1 MTSNISMQ
9 LSYQFRS
16 ALQSDLPSGFQQDFP
31 GGEIENYV
39 GTVLKG
45 QVRNTV
51 YSVPNTL
58 FTMLLTAV
66 QEDKS
71 LQSWVNLFKYYYER
85 QSALIRLKEA
95 ELLGKERLSDSL
107 KAKKAGRPKQYK
119 SKLRKSITGEVK
131 RQTVAYNNARQR
143 LPQELVDLVYA
154 RSKDFGALEQ
164 EEWHGMLTFI
174 TDGTYLQLQDTEDI
188 KGEYPAIKGDGSY
201 PQALLQVLIRQG
213 SGQVWDYAVG
223 SRKVSELQLVIP
235 MLEKLEGGSLLLA
248 DDLYNTYFHFCT
260 VLKKNSHIIVQGKRE
275 RKYTV
280 IRKITAND
288 LIVEIKKGSRPD
300 YVSGEEWAALPS
312 TLVLRRISYEYPTK
326 EGVEVAVLY
335 TTLTDEKTD
344 AASIVQKYEK
354 RWDIEISI
362 REIKTLMDINV
373 LRSNSCRM
381 LKKELGIAL
390 TAYNMV
396 RKIIAG
402 AADKAAFSPEG
413 NLFQKC
419 TQADRPVFLDK
430 RGRVF
435 CKVST
440 GRPRKSVNTNKP
452 SNNS

>member
-1 MTSNISMQ
+1 
-9 LSYQFRS
+9 
-16 ALQSDLPSGFQQDFP
+16 
-31 GGEIENYV
+31 
-39 GTVLKG
+39 
-45 QVRNTV
+45 
-51 YSVPNTL
+51 L

-71 LQSWVNLFKYYYER
+71 LQSSVNLFKYYYER
-85 QSALIRLKEA
+85 QSSLIQLKEA
-95 ELLGKERLSDSL
+95 EQLEKERLSDSL

-131 RQTVAYNNARQR
+131 SQTVAYNNARQR
-143 LPQELVDLVYA
+143 LPQELVDLVYV
-154 RSKDFGALEQ
+154 RSKDFGALEK
-164 EEWHGMLTFI
+164 EEWHGMRTFI

-188 KGEYPAIKGDGSY
+188 KGEYPVIKGDGSY
-201 PQALLQVLIRQG
+201 PQALLQVLIRQS
-213 SGQVWDYAVG
+213 SGQVWDYAAG

-235 MLEKLEGGSLLLA
+235 MLENLEEGSLLLA

-260 VLKKNSHIIVQGKRE
+260 VLKKNSHIIVPGKRE
-275 RKYTV
+275 RNYTV
-280 IRKITAND
+280 IREITEND
-288 LIVEIKKGSRPD
+288 LIVGIKKGNRPG
-300 YVSGEEWAALPS
+300 YIGVEEWAALPS

-326 EGVEVAVLY
+326 EGVEAAVLY

-373 LRSNSCRM
+373 LRSKSCRM

-402 AADKAAFSPEG
+402 AADKAAFPPEG
-413 NLFQKC
+413 NIFRKC

>member
-1 MTSNISMQ
+1 MQ

-16 ALQSDLPSGFQQDFP
+16 ALQSDLTSGFQQDFP
-31 GGEIENYV
+31 GVAIENYV

-45 QVRNTV
+45 RVRNTV

-58 FTMLLTAV
+58 YTMLLTAV

-71 LQSWVNLFKYYYER
+71 LQSSVNLFKYYYER
-85 QSALIRLKEA
+85 QSDLIQLEEA
-95 ELLGKERLSDSL
+95 EFLEKERQLDSSQ
-107 KAKKAGRPKQYK
+107 AKKAGRPKQYK

-131 RQTVAYNNARQR
+131 SQTVAYSNARQR
-143 LPQELVDLVYA
+143 LPQELVDLVYV
-154 RSKDFGALEQ
+154 RSKDFGTMDN
-164 EEWHGMLTFI
+164 EEWHSMRTFI

-188 KGEYPAIKGDGSY
+188 KGEYPVIEGDGSY

-213 SGQVWDYAVG
+213 SGQVWDYAIG

-235 MLEKLEGGSLLLA
+235 MLENLERGSLLLA

-260 VLKKNSHIIVQGKRE
+260 VLKKNCHIIVPGKRE
-275 RKYTV
+275 RNYTI
-280 IRKITAND
+280 IRKITEND
-288 LIVEIKKGSRPD
+288 LIVEIKKGDRPGYISR
-300 YVSGEEWAALPS
+300 EEWKALPT

-335 TTLTDEKTD
+335 TTLTDEKID
-344 AASIVQKYEK
+344 AVSIVQKYEK

-373 LRSNSCRM
+373 LRSKSCRM

-396 RKIIAG
+396 RKIIAR

-413 NLFQKC
+413 NIFQKC
-419 TQADRPVFLDK
+419 TQAGRTVFLDK

>member
-1 MTSNISMQ
+1 
-9 LSYQFRS
+9 
-16 ALQSDLPSGFQQDFP
+16 
-31 GGEIENYV
+31 
-39 GTVLKG
+39 
-45 QVRNTV
+45 
-51 YSVPNTL
+51 
-58 FTMLLTAV
+58 MLLTAV

-71 LQSWVNLFKYYYER
+71 LQSSVNLFKYYYER
-85 QSALIRLKEA
+85 QSSLIQLKEA
-95 ELLGKERLSDSL
+95 EQLEKERLSDSL

-131 RQTVAYNNARQR
+131 SQTVAYNNARQR
-143 LPQELVDLVYA
+143 LPQELVDLVYV
-154 RSKDFGALEQ
+154 RSKDFGALEK
-164 EEWHGMLTFI
+164 EEWHGMRTFI

-188 KGEYPAIKGDGSY
+188 KGEYPVIKGDGSY
-201 PQALLQVLIRQG
+201 PQALLQVLIRQS
-213 SGQVWDYAVG
+213 SGQVWDYAAG

-235 MLEKLEGGSLLLA
+235 MLENLEEGSLLLA

-260 VLKKNSHIIVQGKRE
+260 VLKKNSHIIVPGKRE
-275 RKYTV
+275 RNYTV
-280 IRKITAND
+280 IREITEND
-288 LIVEIKKGSRPD
+288 LIVGIKKGNRPG
-300 YVSGEEWAALPS
+300 YIGVEEWAALPS

-326 EGVEVAVLY
+326 EGVEAAVLY

-373 LRSNSCRM
+373 LRSKSCRM

-402 AADKAAFSPEG
+402 AADKAAFPPEG
-413 NLFQKC
+413 NIFRKC